1 MKKIKF
7 LILTFT
13 FCMVNCNNK
22 VPILRYNIIDDCPNC
37 ECTIGIPIQTKSP
50 LREFTF
56 CGKYRFKYLKDVV
69 MMYMDPP
76 VTYIRIMDYEDRVGI
91 LKHDAAG
98 YFFFFPNQNL
108 KPDSWQ
114 HVCLS
119 VSLDSMRLVLNGEVV
134 FDSPPNSVMEDI
146 TASTLWIGGE
156 NIPQLMHRRVHGT
169 ITDVYLW
176 KEFLKIED
184 LISITTSSKSRQSK
198 SISAPVLFS
207 WDKFETAISSS
218 CLEYETLNENDKL
231 FIENFQEKDTL
242 LVEHQANFATSRNL
256 CQALGGDLLVP
267 KNDYQ
272 FGRVADLLKQSD
284 SCRSTFIG
292 LKKLSNKQ
300 LVDQNGNPIQFAK
313 WAFNEPNGKDYEQCV
328 VMYDANGYNDGNC
341 GSKNCFSCQMS
352 PKNIYS
358 LRGQIPPSMDRK
370 YFVGMTGKEIEIR
383 GIKQTECIWR
393 NKSWYFGTN
402 YKQDFDQPIGSNMP
416 PIGLQTW
423 NNGEK
428 LKFTQCNED
437 EFTCNSYGNCVPMS
451 ERCDG
456 QQNCIDGSDELG
468 CTIMTLQEGYDRK
481 YPSDKNITV
490 SLSMN
495 IYDILDIQ
503 EIHMQY
509 KVFLRVELLWYD
521 PRITFRN
528 LKPKK
533 DDNQLNAN
541 EIDQIWSP
549 QLKFLNSDEIGVII
563 AGEQGSS
570 GDLSKFS
577 GKGSVSIRRDG
588 NHQLNPLDELNED
601 YLYPGK
607 DNPIIMTNSI
617 VVRLGCK
624 FHLKM

>member
-1 MKKIKF
+1 M
-7 LILTFT
+7 
-13 FCMVNCNNK
+13 
-22 VPILRYNIIDDCPNC
+22 
-37 ECTIGIPIQTKSP
+37 
-50 LREFTF
+50 
-56 CGKYRFKYLKDVV
+56 
-69 MMYMDPP
+69 
-76 VTYIRIMDYEDRVGI
+76 
-91 LKHDAAG
+91 
-98 YFFFFPNQNL
+98 
-108 KPDSWQ
+108 
-114 HVCLS
+114 
-119 VSLDSMRLVLNGEVV
+119 
-134 FDSPPNSVMEDI
+134 
-146 TASTLWIGGE
+146 STLWIGGE

-169 ITDVYLW
+169 ITDVNLW
-176 KEFLKIED
+176 NGLLKIED
-184 LISITTSSKSRQSK
+184 LISTTNTSSKSRQSL
-198 SISAPVLFS
+198 SISSAPVLFS
-207 WDKFETAISSS
+207 WDTFKTAISSS
-218 CLEYETLNENDKL
+218 CLEYETLNENDKF
-231 FIENFQEKDTL
+231 FIENFQEKDIL
-242 LVEHQANFATSRNL
+242 LIEHKANFASSSYL

-267 KNDYQ
+267 KNDYE
-272 FGRVADLLKQSD
+272 FGRVASLLKQSD
-284 SCRSTFIG
+284 SCRSAFIG
-292 LKKLSNKQ
+292 IKTLSGNKQ
-300 LVDQNGNPIQFAK
+300 LVDQNGNHVQFAK

-328 VMYDANGYNDGNC
+328 VMYDANGYNDENC
-341 GSKNCFSCQMS
+341 DSRKCFTCQMS

-358 LRGQIPPSMDRK
+358 LRGQIPTIMDRK

-383 GIKQTECIWR
+383 GIIKQTECIWR
-393 NKSWYFGTN
+393 NKSWYFGIKF
-402 YKQDFDQPIGSNMP
+402 KQDFDQPTTGSNMP

-423 NNGEK
+423 SDGQK

-437 EFTCNSYGNCVPMS
+437 EFTCNLYGNCISMS

-456 QQNCIDGSDELG
+456 QQDCIDGSDELG
-468 CTIMTLQEGYDRK
+468 CTIMTLQEGYDKK

-490 SLSMN
+490 SLSMD

-503 EIHMQY
+503 EIDMQY
-509 KVFLRVELLWYD
+509 KVFLRAELLWYD

-549 QLKFLNSDEIGVII
+549 QLKFLNSDEIGVIK

-607 DNPIIMTNSI
+607 ENPFIMTNSI